1 VHTDDHHHDDAEL
14 VRRARLGDRAAL
26 APLISRHYASLLQ
39 LCRRLLADR
48 HEAEDVAQEAGL
60 AAWVGLAQLREPA
73 RFGAWLH
80 AIAANLA
87 CGVLRRRRTISLEQL
102 GEPAGML
109 RLWSAAPP
117 DPAEVAIL
125 RELHDQIVTALGQLS
140 ALSREAVIGFYLDG
154 YSYAELAVLLGVPV
168 GTLKGR
174 LVFGRRQLRRELSAV
189 APPSYH
195 PARQVSLPITLET
208 RMEPNDCIPLTIDSV
223 QLNVHT
229 QQRVVVLRDAAH
241 DRYLPIW
248 IGPAEADAIAAGLQG
263 QRFPRPM
270 THDLSLGL
278 LAPFGLGVRQV
289 RISRITDQTFFAEV
303 EVAAADASAHWI
315 DARPSDALALAVRSG
330 AAIVA
335 HRDVL
340 DLGAAEVVDAPE
352 DPAALATLVGAH
364 PGVIALVNIADAVP
378 EARIA
383 ALRAAHADLPLVM
396 LGPADPAIEAQARAV
411 GATRYVVKP
420 ALAGTLEAAILDA
433 AVAAFQQRAPD

>member
-1 VHTDDHHHDDAEL
+1 VVARAHCLDSGLAPARDLSFSLVRHHDHVHTDDHHHDDAEL

-73 RFGAWLH
+73 RSGAWLH

-87 CGVLRRRRTISLEQL
+87 RGVLRRRRTISLEQL

-195 PARQVSLPITLET
+195 PT
-208 RMEPNDCIPLTIDSV
+208 RPVKLVCPSHWRHVWNPT
-223 QLNVHT
+223 T
-229 QQRVVVLRDAAH
+229 A
-241 DRYLPIW
+241 
-248 IGPAEADAIAAGLQG
+248 
-263 QRFPRPM
+263 FP
-270 THDLSLGL
+270 
-278 LAPFGLGVRQV
+278 
-289 RISRITDQTFFAEV
+289 
-303 EVAAADASAHWI
+303 
-315 DARPSDALALAVRSG
+315 
-330 AAIVA
+330 
-335 HRDVL
+335 
-340 DLGAAEVVDAPE
+340 
-352 DPAALATLVGAH
+352 
-364 PGVIALVNIADAVP
+364 
-378 EARIA
+378 
-383 ALRAAHADLPLVM
+383 
-396 LGPADPAIEAQARAV
+396 
-411 GATRYVVKP
+411 
-420 ALAGTLEAAILDA
+420 
-433 AVAAFQQRAPD
+433 

>member
-1 VHTDDHHHDDAEL
+1 
-14 VRRARLGDRAAL
+14 
-26 APLISRHYASLLQ
+26 
-39 LCRRLLADR
+39 
-48 HEAEDVAQEAGL
+48 
-60 AAWVGLAQLREPA
+60 
-73 RFGAWLH
+73 
-80 AIAANLA
+80 
-87 CGVLRRRRTISLEQL
+87 
-102 GEPAGML
+102 
-109 RLWSAAPP
+109 
-117 DPAEVAIL
+117 
-125 RELHDQIVTALGQLS
+125 
-140 ALSREAVIGFYLDG
+140 
-154 YSYAELAVLLGVPV
+154 
-168 GTLKGR
+168 
-174 LVFGRRQLRRELSAV
+174 
-189 APPSYH
+189 
-195 PARQVSLPITLET
+195 
-208 RMEPNDCIPLTIDSV
+208 MEPNDCIPLTIDSV

-340 DLGAAEVVDAPE
+340 DQAAGSTLAEGLAALTPGAPPPLLPRLLLVGLEEPTRAEVLNTLFLYLGAAEVVDAPE